1 MEETIHQGAH
11 IQRAAERDD
20 IRRGI
25 VPVKNFSTISVIYL
39 YQFTYPLIF
48 IAASGSVGTSGE
60 EDRGHETLEPFVLD
74 ESSTEGPQLQGLVP

>member
-1 MEETIHQGAH
+1 MGSEPCLEETIHQGAH
-11 IQRAAERDD
+11 TQRAAERDD

-48 IAASGSVGTSGE
+48 TAVFGYVGTSGE
-60 EDRGHETLEPFVLD
+60 VDRGHETLDPFVPD
-74 ESSTEGPQLQGLVP
+74 ESSTKGP